1 MKKTI
6 ILALLLIVTGFGNAA
21 FGQKAKFGHVDLTAV
36 MQSLPEWTTSQAEL
50 QAKADELT
58 KEGEALQSE
67 FQKAYEDFQKKRGT
81 YSDAVAKVKQ
91 KEVEDMY
98 KRLQAFQESAQ
109 SQLTTKENELLEPIQ
124 KKALDAVKEVAKA
137 NGYTYVFDV
146 STQLYNSES
155 DDLTDKVKE
164 KLGVK

>member
-1 MKKTI
+1 
-6 ILALLLIVTGFGNAA
+6 
-21 FGQKAKFGHVDLTAV
+21 
-36 MQSLPEWTTSQAEL
+36 
-50 QAKADELT
+50 
-58 KEGEALQSE
+58 
-67 FQKAYEDFQKKRGT
+67 
-81 YSDAVAKVKQ
+81 
-91 KEVEDMY
+91 MY